1 MHDPVLLEIIK
12 NAMATI
18 AEEIGIVAVRSAYST
33 AVKESADASAAVCS
47 SDGQVIAQSL
57 GAPLMHLSS
66 LRWSPRELVKDFPLE
81 SMKDGD
87 VYLFN
92 DQFRGGI
99 HSNDIMV
106 FKPVFSGGRP
116 RFLTSALIHVAD
128 LGGLSAGGLP
138 ATATE
143 YFHEGLM
150 LPPVK
155 LYDGGQLNEDLARI
169 ISANSRTPE
178 KVMGDIRSMVSG
190 TIVGAK
196 RLQELIDKYG
206 LEQLEGLI
214 RELIDYTE
222 TLTREEIANIPSGT
236 YHGFYEI
243 EEDGI
248 VPDKTYT
255 VRVAVTVDGSNCHF
269 DFTGTDPQAR
279 GAINAA
285 FSQSISG
292 VIYALRCFLEPS
304 IPMNEGCFRPLTFT
318 LPLGTMVNPKPPSAC
333 NARMATVQAAV
344 DAVFQALSRAVTRK
358 AMAASGNVHVYT
370 MNGTNRETGKI
381 WSYMDAAM
389 GSVGASSIKDGLDG
403 TPITLFGGNDRPSM
417 EAYEIEYPVMF
428 RRFRVWPDSG
438 GPGKWRGGMGLHRE
452 VTVLDDAEIT
462 VRAADRCRIPPLG
475 IMGGKQGKGG
485 GWVLNLGTSKQLD
498 LPSKK
503 TNQPLHAGDTL
514 SMFISG
520 GGGFG
525 DPRERNPELVA
536 RDVEQGMVS
545 IEAAARDYGVIV
557 DPVSFNVD
565 AQATARLRKTP
576 QRSIDGAADSSKGAS
591 NRKSGRG
598 ADA

>member
-1 MHDPVLLEIIK
+1 MMHDPVLLEIIK

-33 AVKESADASAAVCS
+33 AVKEAADASAAVCAA
-47 SDGQVIAQSL
+47 DGQVIAQSL

-66 LRWSPRELVKDFPLE
+66 LRWSPRELIKDFPLE
-81 SMKDGD
+81 TMKDGD
-87 VYLFN
+87 VFLFN

-106 FKPVFSGGRP
+106 FKPVFSAGMP

-155 LYDGGQLNEDLARI
+155 LYDGGELNQDLARI
-169 ISANSRTPE
+169 ITANSRTPE
-178 KVMGDIRSMVSG
+178 KVMGDIRSMVGG
-190 TIVGAK
+190 TNVGAK
-196 RLQELIDKYG
+196 RLLELIDKYG
-206 LEQLEGLI
+206 LAELEELVK
-214 RELIDYTE
+214 ELIDYTE
-222 TLTREEIANIPSGT
+222 RLTRNEIAKIPPGT
-236 YHGFYEI
+236 YRGSYEI

-255 VRVAVTVDGSNCHF
+255 VRVAVTVKGSDCHF

-285 FSQSISG
+285 FSQAISG
-292 VIYALRCFLEPS
+292 VMFALRCFLDPT

-318 LPLGTMVNPKPPSAC
+318 LPLGTMVNPRPPSAC
-333 NARMATVQAAV
+333 NARMATVQAAI
-344 DAVFQALSRAVTRK
+344 DAVFQALSQAVKKK
-358 AMAASGNVHVYT
+358 AVAASGNVHVYT
-370 MNGTNRETGKI
+370 MNGNDRSTGKI

-389 GSVGASSIKDGLDG
+389 GSVGARSIKDGLDG
-403 TPITLFGGNDRPSM
+403 QPISLFGGNDRPSM
-417 EAYEIEYPVMF
+417 ESYEIEYPVIF
-428 RRFRVWPDSG
+428 DRFRLWPDSG

-452 VTVLDDAEIT
+452 VTVLQDAEIT

-485 GWVLNLGTSKQLD
+485 GWVINLGTAKQID

-514 SMFISG
+514 SMFVSG

-525 DPRERNPELVA
+525 DPLEREPERVA
-536 RDVEQGMVS
+536 RDVERGMVS

-557 DPVSFNVD
+557 DPKTFKVN
-565 AQATARLRKTP
+565 AEATAKLRQP
-576 QRSIDGAADSSKGAS
+576 
-591 NRKSGRG
+591 
-598 ADA
+598 DAKRR

>member
-1 MHDPVLLEIIK
+1 MHDPVLIEIIK

-33 AVKESADASAAVCS
+33 AVKESADASAAVC
-47 SDGQVIAQSL
+47 DCEGQVIAQSL

-66 LRWSPRELVKDFPLE
+66 LRWSPRELMKDFPPE
-81 SMKDGD
+81 RMKDGD
-87 VYLFN
+87 VFLFN

-106 FKPVFSGGRP
+106 FKPVFSGGKP

-155 LYDGGQLNEDLARI
+155 LYDGGRLNEDLVRI
-169 ISANSRTPE
+169 ISCNSRTPE
-178 KVMGDIRSMVSG
+178 KVMGDIRSMVGG
-190 TIVGAK
+190 TNVGAR
-196 RLQELIDKYG
+196 RLLELIDKYG
-206 LEQLEGLI
+206 LEQLEDLV
-214 RELIDYTE
+214 RELLDYTE
-222 TLTREEIANIPSGT
+222 RLTRSEIAKIPPGT
-236 YHGFYEI
+236 YQGSYVI
-243 EEDGI
+243 EDDGI

-255 VRVAVTVDGSNCHF
+255 VRATVTVKGSECHF

-292 VIYALRCFLEPS
+292 VMFALRCFLEPS

-318 LPLGTMVNPKPPSAC
+318 LPLGTMVNPRPPAAC
-333 NARMATVQAAV
+333 NARMATVQAV
-344 DAVFQALSRAVTRK
+344 IDAVFQALSHAFADKAV
-358 AMAASGNVHVYT
+358 AASGNVHVYT
-370 MNGTNRETGKI
+370 MNGIDRSTGRI
-381 WSYMDAAM
+381 WSFMDPVI
-389 GSVGASSIKDGLDG
+389 GSWGARSIKDGLDG
-403 TPITLFGGNDRPSM
+403 QPISLFGGGDSRPSM
-417 EAYEIEYPVMF
+417 EAFEIEYPVMF
-428 RRFRVWPDSG
+428 KRFQLWTDSG
-438 GPGKWRGGMGLHRE
+438 GPGKWRGGLGLHRE
-452 VTVLDDAEIT
+452 VTVLEDAEIT
-462 VRAADRCRIPPLG
+462 VRAADRCHIPPPG
-475 IMGGKQGKGG
+475 IMGGKPGKGG
-485 GWVLNLGTSKQLD
+485 GWVINLGSAKQLE

-525 DPRERNPELVA
+525 DPRQRDPERVA
-536 RDVEQGMVS
+536 RDVAQGVVS
-545 IEAAARDYGVIV
+545 IEAAARDYAVIV
-557 DPVSFNVD
+557 DPVSFKVD
-565 AQATARLRKTP
+565 TAATAKLRSGETVR
-576 QRSIDGAADSSKGAS
+576 RSA
-591 NRKSGRG
+591 
-598 ADA
+598 

>member
-33 AVKESADASAAVCS
+33 AVKESADASAAVC
-47 SDGQVIAQSL
+47 DCAGQVIAQSL

-66 LRWSPRELVKDFPLE
+66 LRWSPRELMKDFPPE
-81 SMKDGD
+81 TMKDGD

-155 LYDGGQLNEDLARI
+155 IFDAGRLNEDLARI

-178 KVMGDIRSMVSG
+178 KVMGDIRSMVGG

-196 RLQELIDKYG
+196 RLLELIDKYG
-206 LEQLEGLI
+206 LEQLESLI
-214 RELIDYTE
+214 GELIDYTE
-222 TLTREEIANIPSGT
+222 LLTRNEIAKIPAGT
-236 YHGFYEI
+236 YHGSYEI

-248 VPDKTYT
+248 VPNKTYT
-255 VRVAVTVDGSNCHF
+255 VRVTVTVKGSDCHF

-292 VIYALRCFLEPS
+292 VMYALRCFLDPS

-318 LPLGTMVNPKPPSAC
+318 LPLGTMVNPRPPSAC
-333 NARMATVQAAV
+333 NARMATVQAAI
-344 DAVFQALSRAVTRK
+344 DAVFQALSQAVAKK

-370 MNGTNRETGKI
+370 MNGVDPASGKI

-389 GSVGASSIKDGLDG
+389 GSVGARSVKDGLDG
-403 TPITLFGGNDRPSM
+403 QPISLFGGNDRPSM
-417 EAYEIEYPVMF
+417 EAYEIEYPVLF
-428 RRFRVWPDSG
+428 RRFRLWPDSG
-438 GPGKWRGGMGLHRE
+438 GPGKWRGGVGLYRE
-452 VTVLDDAEIT
+452 VTVLQDAEIT

-485 GWVLNLGTSKQLD
+485 GWVINSGTAQQID

-520 GGGFG
+520 GGGCG
-525 DPRERNPELVA
+525 DPRHRDPELVA
-536 RDVEQGMVS
+536 RDVQQGMVS
-545 IEAAARDYGVIV
+545 LEAAARDYAVIV
-557 DPVSFNVD
+557 EPVSLSVD
-565 AQATARLRKTP
+565 AEATARLRETP
-576 QRSIDGAADSSKGAS
+576 ITKH
-591 NRKSGRG
+591 
-598 ADA
+598 

>member
-1 MHDPVLLEIIK
+1 MRDAVLLEVIK

-33 AVKESADASAAVCS
+33 AVKESADASAAVC
-47 SDGQVIAQSL
+47 DCEGQVIAQSL

-66 LRWSPRELVKDFPLE
+66 LRWSPRELMKDFPPHT
-81 SMKDGD
+81 MKDGD
-87 VYLFN
+87 VFLFN

-106 FKPVFSGGRP
+106 FKPVFSAGQP

-155 LYDGGQLNEDLARI
+155 LYDGGRLNEDLVRI

-178 KVMGDIRSMVSG
+178 KVMGDIRSMVG
-190 TIVGAK
+190 GCNVGAR
-196 RLQELIDKYG
+196 RLVELIDKYG
-206 LEQLEGLI
+206 LEQLHGLV
-214 RELIDYTE
+214 RELLDYTE
-222 TLTREEIANIPSGT
+222 RLTRAEIAKIPPGT
-236 YHGFYEI
+236 YRGSYVI
-243 EEDGI
+243 EDDGV

-255 VRVAVTVDGSNCHF
+255 VRVAVTVNGSDCHF
-269 DFTGTDPQAR
+269 DFTGTDRQAR

-285 FSQSISG
+285 FSQALSG
-292 VIYALRCFLEPS
+292 VVYALRCFLDPA

-318 LPLGTMVNPKPPSAC
+318 MPPGTMVNPTPPAAC
-333 NARMATVQAAV
+333 NARMATVQAV
-344 DAVFQALSRAVTRK
+344 IDAIFQALSQAVPDRAL
-358 AMAASGNVHVYT
+358 AASGNVHVYT
-370 MNGTNRETGKI
+370 MNGADRSAGRI
-381 WSYMDAAM
+381 WSYMDPVI
-389 GSVGASSIKDGLDG
+389 GSLGARSVKDGLDG
-403 TPITLFGGNDRPSM
+403 MPISLFGGADRPSV
-417 EAYEIEYPVMF
+417 EAYEIEYPVRF
-428 RRFRVWPDSG
+428 NRFRLWTDSG
-438 GPGKWRGGMGLHRE
+438 GAGKWRGGLGLHRE
-452 VTVLDDAEIT
+452 VTALEDAEVT
-462 VRAADRCRIPPLG
+462 VRAADRCVIPPPG
-475 IMGGKQGKGG
+475 IMGGKPAKGG
-485 GWVLNLGTSKQLD
+485 GWVINLGTDRQID

-525 DPRERNPELVA
+525 DPMDRAPELVA
-536 RDVEQGMVS
+536 ADVAAGAVS

-557 DPVSFNVD
+557 NPVSFEVD
-565 AQATARLRKTP
+565 TAATHKLRAQRRRNP
-576 QRSIDGAADSSKGAS
+576 
-591 NRKSGRG
+591 
-598 ADA
+598 

>member
-1 MHDPVLLEIIK
+1 MHDPVLIEIIK

-33 AVKESADASAAVCS
+33 AVKESADASAAVC
-47 SDGQVIAQSL
+47 DCAGQVIAQSL

-66 LRWSPRELVKDFPLE
+66 LRWSPRELMKDFPPE
-81 SMKDGD
+81 QMKDGD

-106 FKPVFSGGRP
+106 FKPVFSGGKP

-155 LYDGGQLNEDLARI
+155 LYDGGRLNEDLVRI
-169 ISANSRTPE
+169 ISCNSRTPE
-178 KVMGDIRSMVSG
+178 KVMGDIRSMVGG
-190 TIVGAK
+190 TNVGAR
-196 RLQELIDKYG
+196 RLLELIDKYG
-206 LEQLEGLI
+206 LDQLEDLV
-214 RELIDYTE
+214 RELLDYTE
-222 TLTREEIANIPSGT
+222 RLTRSEIAKIPAGT
-236 YHGFYEI
+236 YEGSYVI
-243 EEDGI
+243 EDDGI

-255 VRVAVTVDGSNCHF
+255 VRVAVTVKGSECDF

-292 VIYALRCFLEPS
+292 VMFALRCFLEPS

-318 LPLGTMVNPKPPSAC
+318 LPLGTMVNPRPPAAC
-333 NARMATVQAAV
+333 NARMATVQAV
-344 DAVFQALSRAVTRK
+344 IDAVFQALSQAFEDKAV
-358 AMAASGNVHVYT
+358 AASGNVHVYT
-370 MNGTNRETGKI
+370 MNGIDRSSGRI
-381 WSYMDAAM
+381 WSFMDPVI
-389 GSVGASSIKDGLDG
+389 GSWGARSVKDGLDG
-403 TPITLFGGNDRPSM
+403 QPISLFGGGDNRPSM
-417 EAYEIEYPVMF
+417 EAFEIEYPVMF
-428 RRFRVWPDSG
+428 KRFQLWTDSG
-438 GPGKWRGGMGLHRE
+438 GPGKWRGGLGLQRE
-452 VTVLDDAEIT
+452 VTVLEDAEIT
-462 VRAADRCRIPPLG
+462 VRAADRCRLAPPG
-475 IMGGKQGKGG
+475 IMGGKPGKGG
-485 GWVLNLGTSKQLD
+485 GWVINLGTAKQLD

-525 DPRERNPELVA
+525 DARQRDPELVA
-536 RDVEQGMVS
+536 RDVAQGMVS
-545 IEAAARDYGVIV
+545 IEAAARDYAVIV
-557 DPVSFNVD
+557 DAASFKVD
-565 AQATARLRKTP
+565 AAATAKLR
-576 QRSIDGAADSSKGAS
+576 ADRAI
-591 NRKSGRG
+591 RRPP
-598 ADA
+598 

>member
-12 NAMATI
+12 NALATI

-33 AVKESADASAAVCS
+33 AVKESADASAAVCA

-66 LRWSPRELVKDFPLE
+66 LRWSPRELIKDFPLE
-81 SMKDGD
+81 TMKDGD
-87 VYLFN
+87 VFLFN

-106 FKPVFSGGRP
+106 FKPVFSGGKP

-155 LYDGGQLNEDLARI
+155 LYDGGALNQDLARI

-178 KVMGDIRSMVSG
+178 KVMGDIRSMVGG
-190 TIVGAK
+190 TNVGAK
-196 RLQELIDKYG
+196 RLLELIDKYG
-206 LEQLEGLI
+206 LAELEELVG
-214 RELIDYTE
+214 ELIDYTE
-222 TLTREEIANIPSGT
+222 RLTRSEIAKIPPGT
-236 YHGFYEI
+236 YHGSYEI

-255 VRVAVTVDGSNCHF
+255 VRVAVTVKGSDCHF

-292 VIYALRCFLEPS
+292 VMFALRCFLEPS

-318 LPLGTMVNPKPPSAC
+318 LPLGTMVNPRPPAAC
-333 NARMATVQAAV
+333 NARMATVQAAI
-344 DAVFQALSRAVTRK
+344 DAVFQALSQAVASK
-358 AMAASGNVHVYT
+358 AVAASGNVHVYT
-370 MNGTNRETGKI
+370 MNGSDRATGKI

-389 GSVGASSIKDGLDG
+389 GSVGGRSIKDGLDG
-403 TPITLFGGNDRPSM
+403 QPISLFGGNDRPSM
-417 EAYEIEYPVMF
+417 EAYEIEYPVIF
-428 RRFRVWPDSG
+428 NRFRLWPDSG

-452 VTVLDDAEIT
+452 VTVLQDAEIT

-485 GWVLNLGTSKQLD
+485 GWVINLGTANQVD

-503 TNQPLHAGDTL
+503 TNQPLYAGDTL
-514 SMFISG
+514 SMFVSG

-525 DPRERNPELVA
+525 DPRERDPERVA

-545 IEAAARDYGVIV
+545 IEAAARDYAVIV
-557 DPVSFNVD
+557 DPITFKVN
-565 AQATARLRKTP
+565 AEATAKLREK
-576 QRSIDGAADSSKGAS
+576 R
-591 NRKSGRG
+591 NRKS
-598 ADA
+598 